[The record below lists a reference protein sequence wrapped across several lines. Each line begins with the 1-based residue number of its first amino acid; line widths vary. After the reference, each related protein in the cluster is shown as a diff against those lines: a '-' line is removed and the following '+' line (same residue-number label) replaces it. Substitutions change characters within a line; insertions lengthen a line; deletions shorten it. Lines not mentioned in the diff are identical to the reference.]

1 MVIGRINEASSGFS
15 KFPEAIRQ
23 ALLFLQAHDFTTME
37 DGVYPIDGDHS
48 YAILQRYTTKL
59 PGTAK
64 PEAHRQYV
72 DIQYMVEGKEE
83 LGWCPLNPELHEH
96 TNYDMDK
103 DIIFYERLVPGS
115 SVTLDKGSF
124 AVLYP
129 ADVHRPC
136 GAINDE
142 PKPVT
147 KVVVKIA
154 VDYIK

>member
-1 MVIGRINEASSGFS
+1 MVIGRINEGTSGFT
-15 KFPEAIRQ
+15 KFPEAIRT
-23 ALLFLQAHDFTTME
+23 ALHFLHEQDFKNME
-37 DGVYPIDGDHS
+37 DGVYPIDGKNS
-48 YAILQRYTTKL
+48 YAILQRYNTRI
-59 PGTAK
+59 PDSAK

-72 DIQYMVEGKEE
+72 DIQYIVDGQEE
-83 LGWCPLNPELHEH
+83 LGWCPLNPELREH
-96 TNYDMDK
+96 TKYDIDK

-115 SVTLDKGSF
+115 SVIRREGYF

-136 GAINDE
+136 GAVNGE
-142 PKPVT
+142 SEPVT

>member
-1 MVIGRINEASSGFS
+1 MVIGKINEASSGFT
-15 KFPEAIRQ
+15 KFPEVIRK
-23 ALLFLQAHDFTTME
+23 ALFFLHEHDFNSMD
-37 DGVYPIDGDHS
+37 DGVYPIDGKKS
-48 YAILQRYTTKL
+48 YAILQRYTTR
-59 PGTAK
+59 PSESAK

-72 DIQYMVEGKEE
+72 DIQYLVEGREE
-83 LGWCPLNPELHEH
+83 LGWCPLNPELREH
-96 TNYDMDK
+96 TKYDIDK

-115 SVTLDKGSF
+115 SVILEEGSF

-136 GAINDE
+136 GAVHGD
-142 PKPVT
+142 PMPVT